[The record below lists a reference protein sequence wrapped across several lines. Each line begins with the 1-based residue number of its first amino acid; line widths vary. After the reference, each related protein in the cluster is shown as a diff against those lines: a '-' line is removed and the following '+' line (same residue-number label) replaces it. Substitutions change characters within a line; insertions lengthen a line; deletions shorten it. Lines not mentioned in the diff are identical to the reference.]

1 MVCTAFIDSVKH
13 NGKEWLLHAW
23 QSRQELHCSSILHQ
37 NANHAIGAAIK
48 SGTLHVDPDVD
59 FAYFGTDMLHST
71 MQAIKQ
77 FECLHNQ

>member
-48 SGTLHVDPDVD
+48 SGTLHVDICGLCLFWHRYVTLNN
-59 FAYFGTDMLHST
+59 ASNK
-71 MQAIKQ
+71 AI
-77 FECLHNQ
+77 